1 MTAPPPPTDAV
12 GSPAWA
18 NRMVETVLPPN
29 VATAVKLC
37 VVEGTDKF
45 ASLHRARIKYT
56 ELALGAGWE
65 GWAALMAWDC
75 IVAIVK
81 PLADADDIPF

>member
-1 MTAPPPPTDAV
+1 M

-29 VATAVKLC
+29 VATAVREC
-37 VVEGTDKF
+37 VVAGTDKW
-45 ASLHRARIKYT
+45 ASLHRARCHYT
-56 ELALGAGWE
+56 KLALGAGWE

-81 PLADADDIPF
+81 PLADSEDDIPF